1 MKAKQ
6 LLVLAALVSFL
17 IQCAAAQRNTLNS
30 SIERSALR
38 RLRSSLGLR
47 AWDWPIKADP
57 CRNWTGIGCRDGQVT
72 AISVSGLR
80 RSRVGRMNPR
90 FAVDALANLTLLETF
105 NASRFLLPGSI
116 PEWFGYG
123 LPGLRVLDL
132 RSCALNGAVP
142 SSLGRLSRLKY
153 LYLSDNSLT
162 GNIASSLGQLNEL
175 LVLDLSRNFLT
186 GSIPA
191 SFSMMSN
198 LFTLDLSSNFI
209 SGTIPAGLGS
219 VSSLKV
225 LNLSDN
231 SLTASIPGE
240 LGNLSQLIELD
251 LSKNSFSG
259 ALPVE
264 LGGLKSL
271 KGMRIGSNGLEG
283 QLPQGFFS
291 GLAQLE
297 VVVLSENKLDGRIPG
312 EVWSLPGLRLIDIS
326 ANNFTGELPSNGFNG
341 NVTQAIFNFSDN
353 MLYGNLNS
361 SIRFF
366 NLTDLSWNYFQ
377 GKVSNDSWRNAT
389 LDRNCLQALPD
400 QRSLGDCRLFYSERG
415 LQFDDFEAS
424 GPTDPP
430 FPVSA
435 SKKNRRWVYIL
446 IGVFGGLALIIVM
459 AVILVLLL
467 TKCCSK
473 GIPDQRGIADEG
485 VAPDGDGQMV
495 PKEPSELS
503 GLGDVFSYEQLA
515 HVTSEFSE
523 SNLIKHGHSG
533 DLYRGILENGTIV
546 VIKRVDLHSFDR
558 ESYTRELEIFGKI
571 SHTRFVPLLGH
582 CFEHEHE
589 KLLVY
594 KYMPNGDLASSFYRA
609 TDLEDESLQSLDWI
623 TRLKIAIGAAEAL
636 SYLHHECYPP
646 LVHRDVQVGSILLD
660 DKFEVR
666 VGSLSEVRAQD
677 EDSHGNVITRLL
689 RKPQTSEQALSGSSS
704 ANCAYDVFCFG
715 KVLLEL
721 VTGKLGISKS
731 DDATTREWLEHTL
744 SYISVHDKELVTKI
758 MDPSLIVDE
767 DFLEEVWAM
776 AIVARSCLNPRPSK
790 RPLMRYVLKALENP
804 LKVVREDSSSS
815 AMLRT
820 ASSRKSW
827 NVAFFGS
834 LRHSSSDSN
843 AVPARINS
851 NGFKQS
857 GRVGSHS
864 SGGNDFSS
872 SHKRLSSEIFP
883 EPIAIMDMERLDEH

>member
-6 LLVLAALVSFL
+6 VLVLAALVLFL
-17 IQCAAAQRNTLNS
+17 IQCAAAQRITLNS
-30 SIERSALR
+30 SIEWSALR

-47 AWDWPIKADP
+47 ARDWPIKADP
-57 CRNWTGIGCRDGQVT
+57 CRNWTGVECRDGQVT
-72 AISVSGLR
+72 AISVSGLER
-80 RSRVGRMNPR
+80 TRLGRMNPR
-90 FAVDALANLTLLETF
+90 FAVDALADLTLLETF
-105 NASRFLLPGSI
+105 NASGFLLPGSI
-116 PEWFGYG
+116 PERFGYG
-123 LPGLRVLDL
+123 LPGLRGLDL
-132 RSCALNGAVP
+132 RSCAVNGAIP
-142 SSLGRLSRLKY
+142 SSLGRLSRLTY

-175 LVLDLSRNFLT
+175 SVLDLSRNFLT

-191 SFSMMSN
+191 SFSLMSN
-198 LFTLDLSSNFI
+198 LSTLDISSNFI
-209 SGTIPAGLGS
+209 SGTVPVGLGS
-219 VSSLKV
+219 ISSLQV

-240 LGNLSQLIELD
+240 LGNLSQLVELD

-259 ALPVE
+259 SLPVE
-264 LGGLKSL
+264 LGGLRSL
-271 KGMRIGSNGLEG
+271 KGMRIGGNGLEG
-283 QLPQGFFS
+283 QLPEGFFS

-297 VVVLSENKLDGRIPG
+297 VVVLRENKLDGRIPS
-312 EVWSLPGLRLIDIS
+312 EVWSLPRLHLIDIS
-326 ANNFTGELPSNGFNG
+326 ANNFTGELPYIGLNG
-341 NVTQAIFNFSDN
+341 NVTRAIFNFSEN

-366 NLTDLSWNYFQ
+366 NLTDLSGNYLQ
-377 GKVSNDSWRNAT
+377 GKVSDDSRRNAT
-389 LDRNCLQALPD
+389 LDRNCLQVLPD
-400 QRSLGDCRLFYSERG
+400 QRSLADCRLFYSERG
-415 LQFDDFEAS
+415 LQFDDFGGA
-424 GPTDPP
+424 GR
-430 FPVSA
+430 
-435 SKKNRRWVYIL
+435 NRRWVYIL
-446 IGVFGGLALIIVM
+446 IGVFGGLALIVVM
-459 AVILVLLL
+459 VVILVLLL
-467 TKCCSK
+467 RKCNK
-473 GIPDQRGIADEG
+473 GIPDQTGIAG
-485 VAPDGDGQMV
+485 KGPAPHGDGQMV

-503 GLGDVFSYEQLA
+503 GLGDVFSFQQLA
-515 HVTSEFSE
+515 YVTSDFSE

-533 DLYRGILENGTIV
+533 DLYHGILENGTIV
-546 VIKRVDLHSFDR
+546 VIKRVDLRSFDR
-558 ESYTRELEIFGKI
+558 ESYIRELEIFGKI

-582 CFEHEHE
+582 CFEHENE
-589 KLLVY
+589 KLFVY
-594 KYMPNGDLASSFYRA
+594 KYMPNRDLASSFYRA
-609 TDLEDESLQSLDWI
+609 TDLEDESPQSLDWI

-636 SYLHHECYPP
+636 SYLHHECNPP
-646 LVHRDVQVGSILLD
+646 LVHRDIQVGSILLD

-677 EDSHGNVITRLL
+677 GDPHGNVITRLL
-689 RKPQTSEQALSGSSS
+689 RKPQTSEQGLSGSSS
-704 ANCAYDVFCFG
+704 ANCAHDVFCFG

-744 SYISVHDKELVTKI
+744 SCISVHDKELVTKI

-767 DFLEEVWAM
+767 DLLEEVWAM

-815 AMLRT
+815 GRLRT

-827 NVAFFGS
+827 HVAFFGS

-843 AVPARINS
+843 AIPMRINS

-883 EPIAIMDMERLDEH
+883 EPIAIMDMERLDGH

>member
-6 LLVLAALVSFL
+6 VLFLAALVLFL
-17 IQCAAAQRNTLNS
+17 IQCAAAQRITLNS
-30 SIERSALR
+30 STEWLALR

-47 AWDWPIKADP
+47 ARDWPIKADP
-57 CRNWTGIGCRDGQVT
+57 CHNWTGIECRDGQVT
-72 AISVSGLR
+72 AISISGLGR
-80 RSRVGRMNPR
+80 TRVGRMNPR

-105 NASRFLLPGSI
+105 NASGFLLNGSI

-123 LPGLRVLDL
+123 LPGLRALDL
-132 RSCALNGAVP
+132 RSCAVNGAIP
-142 SSLGRLSRLKY
+142 SSLGSLNRLTY
-153 LYLSDNSLT
+153 LYLSHNSLT
-162 GNIASSLGQLNEL
+162 GTIPSSLGQLNEL
-175 LVLDLSRNFLT
+175 SVIDLSGNFLT

-198 LFTLDLSSNFI
+198 LSRLDLSSNYI
-209 SGTIPAGLGS
+209 SGMVPAGLGS
-219 VSSLKV
+219 ISSLQV

-240 LGNLSQLIELD
+240 LGNLSQLVELD

-259 ALPVE
+259 ASPVE
-264 LGGLKSL
+264 LGGLRRL
-271 KGMRIGSNGLEG
+271 KEMRIGSNGLEG
-283 QLPQGFFS
+283 QLLEGFFS

-297 VVVLSENKLDGRIPG
+297 VVVLSENKLDGRIPS
-312 EVWSLPGLRLIDIS
+312 EVWSLPRLRLLDIS
-326 ANNFTGELPSNGFNG
+326 SNNFTGELPNIGLNG
-341 NVTQAIFNFSDN
+341 NVTRAVVFNFSDN

-366 NLTDLSWNYFQ
+366 NLTDLSGNYFQ
-377 GKVSNDSWRNAT
+377 GKVSDDGWRNAT
-389 LDRNCLQALPD
+389 LDRNCLQVLPD
-400 QRSLGDCRLFYSERG
+400 QRSLADCRLFYSERG
-415 LQFDDFEAS
+415 LRFDDFGAL
-424 GPTDPP
+424 GPTDSP

-435 SKKNRRWVYIL
+435 SKKNRRRVYIL
-446 IGVFGGLALIIVM
+446 IGVFGGLALIVVM
-459 AVILVLLL
+459 VVILVLLL
-467 TKCCSK
+467 RKCNK
-473 GIPDQRGIADEG
+473 GIPDQRGVPDKG
-485 VAPDGDGQMV
+485 PAPDGDKQTV
-495 PKEPSELS
+495 PKEPSELPV
-503 GLGDVFSYEQLA
+503 LGDVFSYEQLA
-515 HVTSEFSE
+515 YMTSEFSE
-523 SNLIKHGHSG
+523 SNLIKRGHSG
-533 DLYRGILENGTIV
+533 DLYHGTLENGTIV
-546 VIKRVDLHSFDR
+546 VIKRVDLGSFDR
-558 ESYTRELEIFGKI
+558 ESCIRELETFRKI

-582 CFEHEHE
+582 CFEHENE

-594 KYMPNGDLASSFYRA
+594 KYMPNRDLASSFYRA

-636 SYLHHECYPP
+636 SYLHHECNPP
-646 LVHRDVQVGSILLD
+646 LVHRDIQVGSILLD

-677 EDSHGNVITRLL
+677 GDSHGNVITRLL
-689 RKPQTSEQALSGSSS
+689 RKPQTSEQGHSGLSS
-704 ANCAYDVFCFG
+704 ANCAHDVFCFG

-731 DDATTREWLEHTL
+731 EDATTREWLEHTL
-744 SYISVHDKELVTKI
+744 SCISVHDKELVTKI

-767 DFLEEVWAM
+767 DLLEEVWAM

-790 RPLMRYVLKALENP
+790 RPLMKYVLKALENP

-815 AMLRT
+815 ERLRT
-820 ASSRKSW
+820 ASSIKSW

-834 LRHSSSDSN
+834 WRHSSSDSN
-843 AVPARINS
+843 AIPARINS

-883 EPIAIMDMERLDEH
+883 EPIAITDMERLDEH

>member
-1 MKAKQ
+1 MEAKRV
-6 LLVLAALVSFL
+6 LVLAALVLFF
-17 IQCAAAQRNTLNS
+17 IQCAAAQRSTLNS
-30 SIERSALR
+30 SVEWSALR

-47 AWDWPIKADP
+47 ARDWPIKADP
-57 CRNWTGIGCRDGQVT
+57 CRNWTGVECRDGQVT

-80 RSRVGRMNPR
+80 RTRVGRMNPR
-90 FAVDALANLTLLETF
+90 FAVDSLANLTLLETF
-105 NASRFLLPGSI
+105 NASGFLLPGSI
-116 PEWFGYG
+116 PEWFGFRLQG
-123 LPGLRVLDL
+123 LQVLDL
-132 RSCALNGAVP
+132 RSCAVNGAVP
-142 SSLGRLSRLKY
+142 SSLGNLSRLTH
-153 LYLSDNSLT
+153 LYLNHNNLT
-162 GNIASSLGQLNEL
+162 GNIASSLGQLTKL
-175 LVLDLSRNFLT
+175 SVLDLSRNFLT

-191 SFSMMSN
+191 SFSMMRN
-198 LFTLDLSSNFI
+198 LSILDLSLNYI
-209 SGTIPAGLGS
+209 SGTVPAGFGS
-219 VSSLKV
+219 ISSLRV
-225 LNLSDN
+225 LNLSYN

-240 LGNLSQLIELD
+240 LGNLSQLAELD

-264 LGGLKSL
+264 LGG
-271 KGMRIGSNGLEG
+271 
-283 QLPQGFFS
+283 Q
-291 GLAQLE
+291 
-297 VVVLSENKLDGRIPG
+297 NKLDGRIPSG
-312 EVWSLPGLRLIDIS
+312 VWSLPGLRLIDIS
-326 ANNFTGELPSNGFNG
+326 ANNFTGELPSVGLNG

-353 MLYGNLNS
+353 MLYGNLSS

-366 NLTDLSWNYFQ
+366 NLTDLSGNYFQ
-377 GKVSNDSWRNAT
+377 GKVSDDSQRNAT
-389 LDRNCLQALPD
+389 LDRNCLQVLPD
-400 QRSLGDCRLFYSERG
+400 QRSLADCRLFYSERG
-415 LQFDDFEAS
+415 LQFDDFGAS
-424 GPTDPP
+424 G
-430 FPVSA
+430 SA
-435 SKKNRRWVYIL
+435 SKKNRRRVYIL
-446 IGVFGGLALIIVM
+446 IGVFGGLALIVVMVIIVM
-459 AVILVLLL
+459 LLL
-467 TKCCSK
+467 RRCNKS
-473 GIPDQRGIADEG
+473 IPDQRSIANKG
-485 VAPDGDGQMV
+485 PAPDGDGQMV

-515 HVTSEFSE
+515 HATSEFSE

-533 DLYRGILENGTIV
+533 DLYQGILENGTIV
-546 VIKRVDLHSFDR
+546 IIKRVDLRSFDR
-558 ESYTRELEIFGKI
+558 ESYIRELEIFRKI
-571 SHTRFVPLLGH
+571 SNTRFVPLLGH
-582 CFEHEHE
+582 CFEHENE

-609 TDLEDESLQSLDWI
+609 TDLEDQSMQSLDWI

-636 SYLHHECYPP
+636 SYLHHECNPP

-666 VGSLSEVRAQD
+666 VGSLSESCAQD
-677 EDSHGNVITRLL
+677 GDSHGNVITRLL
-689 RKPQTSEQALSGSSS
+689 WKPQTSEQGTSGSSS

-731 DDATTREWLEHTL
+731 DDYTTREWLEHTL

-815 AMLRT
+815 ARLRT

-843 AVPARINS
+843 TIPMPINS

-864 SGGNDFSS
+864 SGGNDYSS

-883 EPIAIMDMERLDEH
+883 EPIAITDMERLDEH